1 MKNKY
6 FIISLLAI
14 AFASTFQARAQQD
27 PQYTQYVYNTVAIN
41 PAYAGNRG
49 VTSIVGLHRSQWVG
63 LDGAPR
69 TQSLSIHSPIGEG
82 KVGLGLSVVNDAL
95 GPSQETYIGVDFSY
109 TINTS
114 DEGKLSFGLK
124 GGGHILDVDFTR
136 LTLFDSTDPRFSEN
150 IDNKFSPIIG
160 AGLYYH
166 TDRFY
171 AGLSAPNLIQTEH
184 FDDSNNTNGQSFVAE
199 ERINYYGILGYTFD
213 VSDQVKFKPST
224 LVKLVN
230 GAPLQV
236 DLTANFLIRE
246 KLHLGAAYRWSAA
259 FSALAGFQVSDS
271 MLIGLAY
278 DREST
283 DLGDTVFNDGSFE
296 VFLRFEL
303 FNKYD
308 RMLTPRFF

>member
-14 AFASTFQARAQQD
+14 AFASTFQAKAQQD

>member
-1 MKNKY
+1 M
-6 FIISLLAI
+6 I
-14 AFASTFQARAQQD
+14 AVLSVSESKAQQD
-27 PQYTQYVYNTVAIN
+27 PQYTQYMYNTVAIN

-69 TQSLSIHSPIGEG
+69 TQSLSVHSPVGEG
-82 KVGLGLSVVNDAL
+82 KVGLGLSIVNDAL
-95 GPSQETYIGVDFSY
+95 GPAQETYIGADFSY
-109 TINTS
+109 TIDTGE
-114 DEGKLSFGLK
+114 EGRLSFGLK
-124 GGGHILDVDFTR
+124 AGGHILDVDFTQ
-136 LTLFDSTDPRFSEN
+136 LNIFDVTDPRFSQN

-160 AGLYYH
+160 TGIYYH
-166 TDRFY
+166 TDNFY
-171 AGLSAPNLIQTEH
+171 LGLSAPNLIQTQH
-184 FDDSNNTNGQSFVAE
+184 FDESNNSNGASFIAE
-199 ERINYYGILGYTFD
+199 ERINYYGIMGYTFD
-213 VSDQVKFKPST
+213 LSDRVKFKPST
-224 LVKLVN
+224 LVKVVS

-236 DLTANFLIRE
+236 DLTANFLLLE

-259 FSALAGFQVSDS
+259 LSGLVGFQVSDS

-283 DLGDTVFNDGSFE
+283 DLGNTVYNDGSFE

-303 FNKYD
+303 FNEYD

>member
-1 MKNKY
+1 MKKVVSV
-6 FIISLLAI
+6 FGFLLILALGTTSL
-14 AFASTFQARAQQD
+14 SAQQD
-27 PQYTQYVYNTVAIN
+27 PQYTQYMYNTVAIN

-69 TQSLSIHSPIGEG
+69 TQSLSVHSPIGEG
-82 KVGLGLSVVNDAL
+82 KVGLGLSIVNDAL
-95 GPSQETYIGVDFSY
+95 GPSQETYVGADFSY

-114 DEGKLSFGLK
+114 ENGKLSFGLK
-124 GGGHILDVDFTR
+124 AGGHILDVDFTKLR
-136 LTLFDSTDPRFSEN
+136 LFDVTDPRFSQN
-150 IDNKFSPIIG
+150 IDNKLSPIIG

-166 TDRFY
+166 TDNFY

-184 FDDSNNTNGQSFVAE
+184 FDGSDNSNGASFVAK
-199 ERINYYGILGYTFD
+199 ERIHYYGIMGYTFD
-213 VSDQVKFKPST
+213 ISDQLKFKPST
-224 LVKLVN
+224 LVKMVA

-236 DLTANFLIRE
+236 DLTANFLVME

-259 FSALAGFQVSDS
+259 LSGLVGFQVSDS

-283 DLGDTVFNDGSFE
+283 DLGDTFYNDGSFE

-303 FNKYD
+303 FNEYD